1 MKRRL
6 RRFYNA
12 LLVVTTLVAL
22 VLFALSV
29 ILIDAKDTYIP
40 GIAAIVSVSW
50 IMLFAWANHE
60 KYGERF

>member
-1 MKRRL
+1 MKKRL
-6 RRFYNA
+6 RKFYNT

-22 VLFALSV
+22 VLFAVSV

-40 GIAAIVSVSW
+40 SIAAIVSVSW
-50 IMLFAWANHE
+50 IVLFAWANHE